1 MRLPNTHLPVLAD
14 PRAHPRLPTAGCVLR
29 RDFLHGI
36 ARIAE
41 GSA

>member
-1 MRLPNTHLPVLAD
+1 MTTTTTLLPEFIVNALS
-14 PRAHPRLPTAGCVLR
+14 RRLR

-36 ARIAE
+36 ARSAE